1 MDARAANDRIAA
13 VAERLRFVSRVPM
26 VCECSDPD
34 CKSLI
39 LIELGLCRRNRRDS
53 DAFLTIPA
61 HRVEGGRTTERAD
74 GYWLQQRPSG
84 LEHEEREDGTG

>member
-34 CKSLI
+34 CKGLI
-39 LIELGLCRRNRRDS
+39 MIDLGLYRRIRRDS
-53 DAFLTIPA
+53 DAFLTFPA
-61 HRVEGGRTTERAD
+61 HRVEGGQTTERGD
-74 GYWLQQRPSG
+74 GYWLQQRPPG
-84 LEHEEREDGTG
+84 LHEERENGTG